1 MLTAIYKLGAE
12 VSIQFLSKFD
22 PAYQNACLT
31 QSVLTMTDDGSGLA
45 HNFVITFWRSLYSF

>member
-45 HNFVITFWRSLYSF
+45 HNFVITF